1 MQKLKNKLLFYKGGG
16 YDGCFWEWNFCL
28 WDADGKWHN
37 LFTSGCTGEPD
48 IFSEELREYWIR

>member
-16 YDGCFWEWNFCL
+16 YDGCL